1 MREQRVGTSIGKVGP
16 KKRKGL
22 ESEPLQQNPISP
34 RPEKAWD
41 IYHPGKIKN
50 HLASTSATAMPRIV
64 NTYAKPQPFDSKS
77 FVLNMC
83 YFWLIH
89 AENIYNFSQ

>member
-22 ESEPLQQNPISP
+22 ESEPLSSKTPF
-34 RPEKAWD
+34 
-41 IYHPGKIKN
+41 HPVPKKPGTYTTPGNQKP
-50 HLASTSATAMPRIV
+50 LGSTSATAMPRIV

-83 YFWLIH
+83 YF
-89 AENIYNFSQ
+89 